1 MDLEQAIHILKEAQ
15 GDTARLGLASA
26 DLLLAGHSDEE
37 REKVRTALEVAAVPH
52 WFDEKIL
59 AALLDPPLAAEAEAL
74 AAQLRRLPVVEPFPA
89 RGPGASNV
97 HEATRLAL
105 RARMK
110 AESPERLRALSA
122 RAQACFAG
130 DAAPHARIEALY
142 HWFTAEPQAAVWE
155 CDTLAWEWDRAG
167 RYEALLGLG
176 VVLDEL
182 LQEGLPEGL
191 VRGTALYHL
200 ANIRYHHQP
209 LEVTA
214 TQARAGLEEYQR
226 SGDDRHIAM
235 SQDLLGNVLSDQG
248 DLPRALDAY
257 RAGLDIQKRLA
268 QADPS
273 NTTVQRNVS
282 VFHNKVGDVLRDQG
296 DLAGALAE
304 FRAGFAIHERLAAQD
319 SAHAGWQRDLSVS
332 HEKIGDVLRD
342 QGDLAGALAEFRAG
356 FAIHERLAAQDSA
369 HAGWQRDLSVS
380 HEKIGDVLRDQGDLA
395 GALTAYRAS
404 LTIRERLAAQ
414 DPAHA
419 QWQTDLAEACEDV
432 AGVLLALPDGDR
444 AEARQLVARG
454 LERMEALAQAHP
466 PTPYQQQVRAS
477 LEALRKQAG

>member
-1 MDLEQAIHILKEAQ
+1 MDFEQAIHILKEAK
-15 GDTARLGLASA
+15 GDPVQLGLASVN
-26 DLLLAGHSDEE
+26 LLLARHPDEE

-59 AALLDPPLAAEAEAL
+59 AALLDPPLATDADVL

-89 RGPGASNV
+89 RGPGAANV

-122 RAQACFAG
+122 RARACFAG
-130 DAAPHARIEALY
+130 DTAPHTRIEALY
-142 HWFTAEPQAAVWE
+142 HRFTAEPQAAVWE

-282 VFHNKVGDVLRDQG
+282 VFHSKVGDVLRDQG

-304 FRAGFAIHERLAAQD
+304 
-319 SAHAGWQRDLSVS
+319 
-332 HEKIGDVLRD
+332 
-342 QGDLAGALAEFRAG
+342 
-356 FAIHERLAAQDSA
+356 
-369 HAGWQRDLSVS
+369 
-380 HEKIGDVLRDQGDLA
+380 
-395 GALTAYRAS
+395 YRAS
-404 LTIRERLAAQ
+404 LAIRERLARQ
-414 DPAHA
+414 NPANA

-432 AGVLLALPDGDR
+432 AGVLLALPEGDR
-444 AEARQLVARG
+444 AEARRLVARG

-466 PTPYQQQVRAS
+466 PTPYEQQVRAR
-477 LEALRKQAG
+477 LEALREQAG